1 MIHTDLAGLRVLVVE
16 DNPLQRRILIKI
28 LETLRAQEVRQAA
41 DGSEA
46 LAILSSFLPDIILTN
61 WQMRPMAGLE
71 FARRVRA
78 SERQPFQIVPII
90 MLSANGDHG
99 QAGRARD
106 AGINAFITKPV
117 SPLQL
122 GAKVVEV
129 IANPRPFIRSATYVG
144 PDRRFRDVAFSGSDR
159 RRTDT

>member
-1 MIHTDLAGLRVLVVE
+1 MTHPDLAGLRVLVVE

-41 DGSEA
+41 DGTEA
-46 LAILSSFLPDIILTN
+46 LTILTSFLPDIILTN

-71 FARRVRA
+71 LARRVRA
-78 SERQPFQIVPII
+78 SERQPFQTVPII
-90 MLSANGDHG
+90 MLSANDDHA

-106 AGINAFITKPV
+106 AGINAFMTKPV

-122 GAKVVEV
+122 GAKVIEV
-129 IANPRPFIRSATYVG
+129 IANPRPFIRSATYIG
-144 PDRRFRDVAFSGSDR
+144 PDRRFRDVPFSGSDR
-159 RRTDT
+159 RRADT